1 MVRTRQP
8 RIDSA
13 REIVEQE
20 REFIER
26 EQSAFERFRTRL
38 AEIGTGAPNP
48 GHGDGSDTGTGVST
62 VTATEP
68 TRAAGLAH
76 PEQTQTG
83 RLQAVTDA
91 YRDTV
96 MAVSHYDRE
105 YGDTV
110 EQSLA
115 AEFGETLA
123 GLVVDGQ
130 VLTPGLLE
138 SLREGTTRALE
149 NRADFSRTLR
159 RERDS
164 LSDIATELNDI
175 EAELVELTE
184 RIDDS
189 TPSGRLSS
197 VDESLATLESRCE
210 TLANGRQRTIHD
222 RSARELAGV
231 DDVSLVHYLYAGQ
244 LSTVTPALA
253 AITSCLDTIRHQR
266 RRCLR

>member
-13 REIVEQE
+13 REIIEQE

-26 EQSAFERFRTRL
+26 EQSAFEQFRARL
-38 AEIGTGAPNP
+38 AEISTGAPDP
-48 GHGDGSDTGTGVST
+48 GHADSASVGGGAVTKPPRTKTTALTHRGS
-62 VTATEP
+62 
-68 TRAAGLAH
+68 
-76 PEQTQTG
+76 TQTG
-83 RLQAVTDA
+83 RLRAVRDA
-91 YRDTV
+91 YRETV
-96 MAVSHYDRE
+96 MAVSHYDQE

-110 EQSLA
+110 EESMA
-115 AEFGETLA
+115 VEFGETLA

-149 NRADFSRTLR
+149 NRSEFCRTLD
-159 RERDS
+159 REQDS
-164 LSDIATELNDI
+164 VDDIGTELNDI
-175 EAELVELTE
+175 EAELVGLAE

-189 TPSGRLSS
+189 TPSARLSD
-197 VDESLATLESRCE
+197 VDDSLAILEGRCE
-210 TLANGRQRTIHD
+210 RLAEGRQQTIHD

-231 DDVSLVHYLYAGQ
+231 DDVSLVHYLYAGE
-244 LSTVTPALA
+244 LSTVTPVLA
-253 AITSCLDTIRHQR
+253 DITDCLDAIRHQR